1 MFYYIYMILF
11 FIQAIRGCTKMGA
24 RLAIVASNTTKEA
37 VYPLLGG
44 EKTWIGFTDFLNEK
58 TFEWLDGTTTTEFED
73 SQWKPG
79 NPNNANDNQHC
90 TQVNADDDPVVWDDV
105 ICNKNLQYLCQK
117 DAS

>member
-1 MFYYIYMILF
+1 
-11 FIQAIRGCTKMGA
+11 MGA
-24 RLAIVASNTTKEA
+24 RLAIVASDTVKEV
-37 VYPLLGG
+37 VYPLMGG

-58 TFEWLDGTTTTEFED
+58 TFEWLDGTIVTDFES

-79 NPNNANDNQHC
+79 NPNNGNDNQHC
-90 TQVNADDDPVVWDDV
+90 TQVNADKDPVLWDDV